1 MKYEIDIFNHQL
13 DLQIINTHIIKA
25 KYWIIFN
32 FQNNV
37 AFTFND
43 PEIIFQSFS
52 DTNKKRMPVSRHP
65 FTSQQTN
72 ALAKKIWRIL
82 IGFP

>member
-43 PEIIFQSFS
+43 
-52 DTNKKRMPVSRHP
+52 R
-65 FTSQQTN
+65 
-72 ALAKKIWRIL
+72 
-82 IGFP
+82 